1 MFQVRRSATRRRKR
15 CTDDHVS
22 ARRGCRT
29 GPGKSGRW
37 LTMHNGQRTLTE
49 TPITFDRR
57 GSGMVREIVE
67 DDPSVAGRLAWL
79 GARLTIR
86 PALAIGS
93 HLANVPWPWGL
104 VDFAATAIRP
114 APGSVRATIRLPHC
128 TARLVRAAGVLPADG
143 TRRVVLYMHGGAF
156 LTCGANTH
164 DRLVTKLSK
173 YADTPV
179 LVINYRMIPNHSIG
193 EAIDDCYD
201 GYRWLRGRGYR
212 PDQIVLAGDSV
223 GGYLSLALAERLLN
237 EGEQLAAIVCMSP
250 LMQIARVPKQA
261 HPNIRSD
268 AMFPVK
274 AFDAFVD
281 LIAKAA
287 QRHMMDGRPEEI
299 YEPLDHIEAGLPRT
313 LIHVSGSEVLLHDA
327 RLAARRLAA
336 ARVAVELRVWP
347 GQMHVFQIAAPIV
360 PEADRSLRQIGNY
373 IREATTHTTAWP
385 FAPPVPV
392 HRDLAAA
399 SSPIPPQT
407 SSRRP
412 QIHRQT
418 GDSS

>member
-1 MFQVRRSATRRRKR
+1 MQNAQ
-15 CTDDHVS
+15 
-22 ARRGCRT
+22 G
-29 GPGKSGRW
+29 
-37 LTMHNGQRTLTE
+37 TLTE
-49 TPITFDRR
+49 LSRPGGLADGGADVVATHRRASITFDGL

-79 GARLTIR
+79 GARLTIW

-93 HLANVPWPWGL
+93 HLANAPWPWGL
-104 VDFAATAIRP
+104 VDFAARAVTP

-143 TRRVVLYMHGGAF
+143 SRRVVLYMHGGGF

-164 DRLVTKLSK
+164 DRLVTNLSK

-179 LVINYRMIPNHSIG
+179 LVMNYRMMPKHSIG

-212 PDQIVLAGDSV
+212 PDQVVLAGDSA
-223 GGYLSLALAERLLN
+223 GCYLSLALAERLLN
-237 EGEQLAAIVCMSP
+237 EGEEVAAIVCMSP
-250 LMQIARVPKQA
+250 LMQIAKVPKQA

-268 AMFPVK
+268 AMFPAN

-287 QRHMMDGRPEEI
+287 QRHIMDGRPEEI
-299 YEPLDHIEAGLPRT
+299 YEPLDHIEAGLPPM

-336 ARVAVELRVWP
+336 ARVAVQLRVWP
-347 GQMHVFQIAAPIV
+347 GQMHVFQIAAPMV
-360 PEADRSLRQIGNY
+360 PEANRSLRQIGNY
-373 IREATTHTTAWP
+373 IREATDRKTT
-385 FAPPVPV
+385 PPVV
-392 HRDLAAA
+392 QGCHRVAVSTARARAPRSRSGVVVDSA
-399 SSPIPPQT
+399 SNRLPP
-407 SSRRP
+407 SK
-412 QIHRQT
+412 IHRRT
-418 GDSS
+418 GDT

>member
-1 MFQVRRSATRRRKR
+1 MS
-15 CTDDHVS
+15 DG
-22 ARRGCRT
+22 RG
-29 GPGKSGRW
+29 
-37 LTMHNGQRTLTE
+37 L
-49 TPITFDRR
+49 
-57 GSGMVREIVE
+57 GMVGEVVE

-93 HLANVPWPWGL
+93 HLAKAPWPWGL
-104 VDFAATAIRP
+104 ADFAARAVTP

-143 TRRVVLYMHGGAF
+143 TRGVVLYMHGGGF

-164 DRLVTKLSK
+164 DRLVTNLSK

-179 LVINYRMIPNHSIG
+179 LVTNYRMLPKHSIG

-201 GYRWLRGRGYR
+201 GYRWLRGQGYG
-212 PDQIVLAGDSV
+212 PDQIVLAGDSA

-237 EGEQLAAIVCMSP
+237 EGEELAAIVCMSP
-250 LMQIARVPKQA
+250 LMQIAKVPKQA

-268 AMFPVK
+268 AMFSAK

-281 LIAKAA
+281 LIAGAA
-287 QRHMMDGRPEEI
+287 QRHIMDGCPEEI

-373 IREATTHTTAWP
+373 IREATTRTTAWL
-385 FAPPVPV
+385 FVPPAPV

-412 QIHRQT
+412 QNHRRT
-418 GDSS
+418 GDS